1 MINNEEDVLKVAK
14 KFKLVDK
21 KGYINKYRCPNPDV
35 FPELLSPGEDKRTF
49 IHRWFILV
57 KKYNRKLRNSNN
69 LKNMSPKL
77 YHDELEKLEREKN
90 REKHHYTRFKKGHSL
105 YKPEYRKSH

>member
-21 KGYINKYRCPNPDV
+21 KGYINKYRCPNPDR
-35 FPELLSPGEDKRTF
+35 FPELLRPGEDKRTF
-49 IHRWFILV
+49 INRWFALV
-57 KKYNRKLRNSNN
+57 KNHNRKLRNSNN

-77 YHDELEKLEREKN
+77 YQDELEKLKRERKKEKPSYS
-90 REKHHYTRFKKGHSL
+90 RPKKG
-105 YKPEYRKSH
+105 KGKEIK